1 MGLSRMDRFIK
12 IVREDHIIDS
22 EGFNL
27 PTVEVLAKVRA
38 YREGRHGSRKWANRA
53 AFSDATDLYQFR
65 VIPNLEIKTDMLIYD
80 GDSHF
85 KITSVENIKGRNM
98 YVECLVKEVKPLG

>member
-27 PTVEVLAKVRA
+27 PTVEVLAEVRA
-38 YREGRHGSRKWANRA
+38 HTEKEGTE
-53 AFSDATDLYQFR
+53 ATSGRIVRLFQMQQIF
-65 VIPNLEIKTDMLIYD
+65 ISLELFLI
-80 GDSHF
+80 
-85 KITSVENIKGRNM
+85 
-98 YVECLVKEVKPLG
+98 